1 MTAAQIMSMP
11 AKMILPSVSMEEAG
25 KIMIR
30 YNLDGLLVV
39 EDGKV
44 LGVVSKRD
52 VDQAHH
58 HKLSHARVSGF
69 MSRPVITVEPGT
81 TFSEIQSI
89 MVRNNIGRLP
99 IMSKDG
105 QLLGVVS
112 RSDVLRILF
121 DKSSDDES
129 LDKKPGP
136 IKLSKTQVSSS
147 TLSLSGEYRQ
157 TYNMTEQL
165 STLDSDTLWLYRQM
179 GELAAELNM
188 VAYAVGGSVRDMIL
202 GQKQFDLDFVIEVL
216 PQELAKGSTTKSP
229 DSAQD
234 RSAISLAE
242 KLVEMYPD
250 KFKLANKHERFQ
262 TATIAFL
269 PQEDRLIDLSTA
281 RQEFYEYPAALPS
294 VEPSI
299 LKEDIFRRDF
309 TINTLALSLNPDN
322 FGTLIDYFNGLQDL
336 QAGMIKVLHQFSFVE
351 DPTRILRAAR
361 FAGRFGFRLD
371 DNTAQLARQAIEMG
385 IFDNLAGV
393 RMKEELR
400 LILELP
406 SRLQALEILSKL
418 GAKLRYL
425 DQELEYGATE
435 RKLLRRAEQLLERQR
450 VEIKEPWLVYLALL
464 LSQLQPDRLTNV
476 LGRMHLANDA
486 KEIIL
491 RGLTIN
497 KEIEQSGKE
506 TKRSQI
512 YKIFHNAADASLA
525 VAASLSSP
533 GSIVRRAAKLYLD
546 ELKGVRPELHAR
558 DLLQMGFVE
567 GPELGAVLE
576 ALLNAKLDQKVRHRQ
591 EEEEFIR
598 LYRINSLQPETKFT
612 HFL

>member
-1 MTAAQIMSMP
+1 MSMP

-39 EDGKV
+39 EDEKV

-157 TYNMTEQL
+157 TYNMSEQL
-165 STLDSDTLWLYRQM
+165 STLAPDTLWLYHQM
-179 GELAAELNM
+179 GELAAGLNM

-202 GQKQFDLDFVIEVL
+202 GQRQFDLDFVIEV
-216 PQELAKGSTTKSP
+216 TKSQ
-229 DSAQD
+229 DGAQD

-242 KLVEMYPD
+242 KLVQTYPD

-336 QAGMIKVLHQFSFVE
+336 QSGMIKVLHQFSFVE

-506 TKRSQI
+506 TTRSQI

-533 GSIVRRAAKLYLD
+533 GSICRRAARLYLD
-546 ELKGVRPELHAR
+546 ELKGVHTELHAR
-558 DLLQMGFVE
+558 DLLQMGFIE
-567 GPELGAVLE
+567 GPELGAALE

-591 EEEEFIR
+591 DEEEFIR